1 MKLEYDMSADDE
13 YVDIWVYC
21 GVRQREWQMTLY
33 RDKSTLFISQP
44 AYLYSPNKTEPF
56 DNALRLP
63 KRVQD
68 YFDTALPQAKTLLIL
83 GSN

>member
-1 MKLEYDMSADDE
+1 MKLEYDLSSDDE

-21 GVRQREWQMTLY
+21 MVGKREWQMQLY
-33 RDKSTLFISQP
+33 RDKATLAISQP

-63 KRVQD
+63 KRVQR
-68 YFDTALPQAKTLLIL
+68 YFDEALPQAKTLLIL